1 MDAGP
6 DPTPSAESPG
16 RNRFDE
22 RVVPHRRR
30 SPLRLRD
37 WRMRTKLATVL
48 VIPSVAF
55 LVLAGVQTAG
65 LVGRTTAL
73 NDFARQVGIGQQI
86 TTAVDRLQQER
97 DRTAG
102 ELAALRRA
110 GSAADRDAALVALR
124 PLHAATDTAFGALRE
139 AAGPLA
145 DSDAAWQVAYAEAV
159 EAYDQVVYIRSAVP
173 PAVLSS
179 DTILGNYHRA
189 VEALLG
195 LLAEPNPGP
204 DRPELTDAVLRYV
217 QLARVKELSSR
228 IRGQLYAAARAGRY
242 GLEDQVN
249 LADLRA
255 QQLAALGAFRVAATT
270 AQIQAYDRTS
280 RTGAFVDA
288 TRLEEKSIS
297 TGGTA
302 VPAVLPANQ
311 WWTASEQRQELLRQL
326 EERVLDDAVV
336 RADQVSGDQLRTTL
350 LVLGGIVVVLALAVL
365 LAVLVGRSIANSM
378 QRLRDQALRI
388 AQVELPHALK
398 RLRTVDGGVPAIDVP
413 PAVVR
418 SLDEIGELA
427 EAFVAVHRSAVSVAV
442 EQAETRRT
450 VNAMFVN
457 LARRS
462 QVLVERQ
469 LELLDDLEREEA
481 DPDQLENLFKLDHLA
496 ARMRRNDESLL
507 VLAGTESTR
516 RWNRPVRLGAVLLA
530 ASAEIEQY
538 QRVRHESVADL
549 YVVGHAVGELVH
561 LVAEL
566 LENAT
571 AFSRP
576 DTLVRVTA
584 RAEGGGAVVEI
595 ADAGLGMSPTALAQA
610 NAVLAEPPV
619 ADVAAVERMGH
630 FVVSHL
636 AARHGVGVRL
646 TAQGQGLVA
655 RLTLPAGLLAPAP
668 ELDGSPSTGPS
679 GSRAP
684 APVAPAAL
692 TPRPG
697 GPPPAPVGPPARP
710 AAWPGPGA
718 AGPAELPVAGR
729 RPVPSPPNQLPVRA
743 AQVRPPAS
751 PADGGWWSRQGPA
764 PSSPA
769 TLGGSTPAP
778 PLVPVTGGTNDRG
791 LPVRV
796 PMAQLTSVTEPARPP
811 SARVREDPDPEAVG
825 GMLSRLYSGVRRAE
839 AEETTELILPPGVR
853 SEGGRQ

>member
-1 MDAGP
+1 
-6 DPTPSAESPG
+6 
-16 RNRFDE
+16 
-22 RVVPHRRR
+22 
-30 SPLRLRD
+30 
-37 WRMRTKLATVL
+37 MRTKLATVL

-55 LVLAGVQTAG
+55 LVLAGVQTAA

-110 GSAADRDAALVALR
+110 GSAAERDAALVALR

-145 DSDAAWQVAYAEAV
+145 DADAAWQVAYAEAV

-195 LLAEPNPGP
+195 LLAEPSPGP
-204 DRPELTDAVLRYV
+204 ERPELTDAVLRYV

-228 IRGQLYAAARAGRY
+228 IRGQLYAAGRAGRY

-249 LADLRA
+249 LTDLRA

-297 TGGTA
+297 TGGT
-302 VPAVLPANQ
+302 VLPAVLPADQ

-336 RADQVSGDQLRTTL
+336 RADEVSGDQLRTTL

-398 RLRTVDGGVPAIDVP
+398 RLRTVDGGVPTIDVP

-549 YVVGHAVGELVH
+549 YLVGHAVGELVH

-584 RAEGGGAVVEI
+584 WAEGGGAVVEI

-646 TAQGQGLVA
+646 AAQGQGLVA
-655 RLTLPAGLLAPAP
+655 RLTLPATLLAPAP
-668 ELDGSPSTGPS
+668 EPDGAPPTGSS
-679 GSRAP
+679 GSRVSAS
-684 APVAPAAL
+684 VAPAGL
-692 TPRPG
+692 TSR
-697 GPPPAPVGPPARP
+697 PVGPPSVAVGPSSRP
-710 AAWPGPGA
+710 AVWPGPGA
-718 AGPAELPVAGR
+718 VDPAELPVAGR
-729 RPVPSPPNQLPVRA
+729 RPVPSSPPELPARA
-743 AQVRPPAS
+743 EQVRTPVPA
-751 PADGGWWSRQGPA
+751 ADGGWWSRQGPA

-769 TLGGSTPAP
+769 TLGGSTPP

-811 SARVREDPDPEAVG
+811 AARVREDPDPEAVG